1 VASYSAVYGVML
13 ALENLL
19 KEEFPVDLSGSPI
32 NGSAQLIGSQDFKKS
47 LGNIIGLYLHRVAID
62 PTIPGGFLRR
72 LPGSR
77 TPPVPEVP
85 LMLHFL
91 LVAIADTP
99 LAEISLMGFAMQRLA
114 SRPVIGAD
122 RLSDPAYAW
131 DDADS
136 VQIATEDMKPEELYR
151 IWDVLPAK
159 YALSVPYTAR
169 AIRVSADAVQ
179 HVYAPVLDRTF
190 GYREGVP

>member
-13 ALENLL
+13 AIESLL
-19 KEEFPVDLSGSPI
+19 KEEFPADLGNSPI
-32 NGSAQLIGSQDFKKS
+32 NGNAQLIGSQDFKKS
-47 LGNIIGLYLHRVAID
+47 LGNIVGIYLHRIAID
-62 PTIPGGFLRR
+62 PSIPGGFMRQ

-91 LVAIADTP
+91 LIGIADTP

-122 RLSDPAYAW
+122 RLSDPSYEW
-131 DDADS
+131 DEADS
-136 VQIATEDMKPEELYR
+136 VQLATEDMKPEELYR
-151 IWDVLPAK
+151 IWDVLPMK
-159 YALSVPYTAR
+159 YSMSVPYTAR
-169 AIRVSADAVQ
+169 AVRVRADAAQ